1 MGSWTCE
8 RCGVTKPAE
17 VLGLDYCA
25 NCSKNLC
32 EPCMARGCCG
42 KRPAESGMKAD
53 SVDDG
58 DDGDDD

>member
-1 MGSWTCE
+1 
-8 RCGVTKPAE
+8 VTKPAE